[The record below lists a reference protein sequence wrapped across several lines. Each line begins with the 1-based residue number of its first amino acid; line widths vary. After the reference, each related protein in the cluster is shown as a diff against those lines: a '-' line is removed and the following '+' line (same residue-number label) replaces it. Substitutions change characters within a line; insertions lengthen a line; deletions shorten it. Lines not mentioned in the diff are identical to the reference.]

1 MLSRTTLTIINFSR
15 TINPQKRA
23 LSAFIIHTKLNKRIL
38 HRSLFTSHNITSD
51 GILQPSYNKNT
62 IPLNFSLKATIT
74 SNNHEIFEDPKWD
87 PKLPPHPTVEYKPDE
102 LTNMNL
108 DLHYET
114 KSIHD
119 KIAWYL
125 VRSLR
130 VLSDIFFKDRYL
142 NRAVVLETVAAVP
155 GMVAGMLRHLQ
166 SLRKMER
173 SYGWITTL
181 LTEAENERMHLLT
194 WMSMVK
200 PTAIER
206 FLVISTQAVYFVAFS
221 CLYIFSPK
229 IAHRFTGYLEEEA
242 IKSYTTLLK
251 HIDEGKIKN
260 VPAPEIAIKYWNL
273 SETATLRDVVLV
285 VRADEAGH
293 RDVNHL
299 FSNRLQAGHKY

>member
-1 MLSRTTLTIINFSR
+1 MLSRTTLIFINISR
-15 TINPQKRA
+15 RINPQKRA
-23 LSAFIIHTKLNKRIL
+23 LSTFIAHTKLNKPIL
-38 HRSLFTSHNITSD
+38 HRSLFTSNNITS
-51 GILQPSYNKNT
+51 LLRPTYN
-62 IPLNFSLKATIT
+62 IPLNYWLKSTIT

-87 PKLPPHPTVEYKPDE
+87 PKIPPHPTVEYTPEE
-102 LTNMNL
+102 LTNMELN
-108 DLHYET
+108 LHYET

-119 KIAWYL
+119 KIAWSL
-125 VRSLR
+125 VKSLR

-155 GMVAGMLRHLQ
+155 GMVAGMFRHLQ

-181 LTEAENERMHLLT
+181 LAEAENERMHLLT
-194 WMSMVK
+194 WMNMVQ
-200 PTAIER
+200 PTPVER
-206 FLVISTQAVYFVAFS
+206 FFVITTQAVYFIAFS
-221 CLYIFSPK
+221 CLYVLSPK
-229 IAHRFTGYLEEEA
+229 TAHRFTGYLEEEA

-251 HIDEGKIKN
+251 HVDEGKIKN

-299 FSNRLQAGHKY
+299 FANRLQAGYKH